1 MEKFLY
7 YLRVPMEGSL
17 YERGRRVKAKERD
30 VSMEA
35 EFGVGDFE
43 DGGRATPYSIEAA
56 SRRGRRQENSSL
68 GPRRNTALL
77 THSRLLT
84 FRIRR

>member
-43 DGGRATPYSIEAA
+43 DGGGAMTQRLQVPLEP
-56 SRRGRRQENSSL
+56 GRDKDTDFPLEPLEGKQ
-68 GPRRNTALL
+68 PC
-77 THSRLLT
+77 
-84 FRIRR
+84 